1 MSLSSNFDILAQNL
15 LINFLRNASI
25 LNNEQK
31 NNSITNTTTT
41 TLAKIHNLY
50 DYHYYNENNEDNIAE
65 KMPTASYFRQ
75 IQQQNQYRPTISNS
89 TTFLS
94 DFFAQMADTG
104 YDYNNNNNVEN
115 DKLSNFFESSDTINN
130 NNNNNIIFDNIDNG
144 DIGDNND
151 NTTLVDK
158 LYLGHFIIAII
169 LALVILATVIG
180 NLLVIAAILC
190 ERHLRSVG
198 NYLVFSL
205 AFADLMVAC
214 FVMPF
219 GAIIVVMGKWT
230 LGANLCDLW
239 TVADVLCCTASIL
252 HLLAI
257 ALVCYSYGIENV
269 FYFESHYL

>member
-1 MSLSSNFDILAQNL
+1 MSDSG
-15 LINFLRNASI
+15 
-25 LNNEQK
+25 
-31 NNSITNTTTT
+31 
-41 TLAKIHNLY
+41 Y
-50 DYHYYNENNEDNIAE
+50 DYNVAEND
-65 KMPTASYFRQ
+65 R
-75 IQQQNQYRPTISNS
+75 
-89 TTFLS
+89 LS
-94 DFFAQMADTG
+94 DFFET
-104 YDYNNNNNVEN
+104 
-115 DKLSNFFESSDTINN
+115 SDTSNN
-130 NNNNNIIFDNIDNG
+130 TNNIFDNIDNDVG
-144 DIGDNND
+144 DSHIVDGDS
-151 NTTLVDK
+151 TTLVDK

-214 FVMPF
+214 LVMPF
-219 GAIIVVMGKWT
+219 GAIIVVTGKWT

-257 ALVCYSYGIENV
+257 ALVCYFFIYINKILFLYTNHPHIQYIREQSK
-269 FYFESHYL
+269 